1 MIKKEVL
8 RFSIVGVSTV
18 TVAYIIYRTL
28 VFYGINRDIS
38 NGLAYCFGVCLSFFA
53 NKSWTFNSKK
63 KSHQVLVQ
71 FLILHV
77 FSLFACVF
85 INSIAFINLAN
96 NIFRVE
102 IAFLLGIATSTL
114 LNFIGMKYFVF
125 KKSGSPYKT
134 VQVYKINKLR

>member
-1 MIKKEVL
+1 VIEKEVL
-8 RFSIVGVSTV
+8 RFSLVGVSTV

-28 VFYGINRDIS
+28 VFTGMDRDIS
-38 NGLAYCFGVCLSFFA
+38 NGLAYGFGVCLSYFA
-53 NKSWTFNSKK
+53 NKYWTFNNKK
-63 KSHQVLVQ
+63 KNHQVLVQ

-85 INSIAFINLAN
+85 INSIAFINLSN

-102 IAFLLGIATSTL
+102 LAFFLGIATSTL

-125 KKSGSPYKT
+125 KKSSYK
-134 VQVYKINKLR
+134 KS

>member
-1 MIKKEVL
+1 MIKREVL
-8 RFSIVGVSTV
+8 RFSLVGISTV

-28 VFYGINRDIS
+28 VFSGLDRDIS
-38 NGLAYCFGVCLSFFA
+38 NGLAYGFGVFLSFFA
-53 NKSWTFNSKK
+53 NKYWTFKNKK

-96 NIFRVE
+96 NIFRFE

-125 KKSGSPYKT
+125 RKS
-134 VQVYKINKLR
+134 NF